1 MTVHQVLL
9 LPVGQLLQTTHF
21 LLLTVELALTIQAF
35 RDERS
40 RRIKGSLLLCFTLGF
55 VIFYLMSL
63 DARLE
68 TVSPGLPR
76 EGLVLGAFAS
86 MPAAIIVLYE
96 FLRGSILV
104 AAFVNLLLYRRDHP
118 TFGSI
123 KETMD
128 LLPVGIAFGKPD
140 GTVVFSNLSMN
151 SLSRV
156 MTGKGITNTAVF
168 LKAASGALGDTKE
181 SRRQVYAPDGSGT
194 WQLSA
199 EVLEVE
205 GAPYVQLTAA
215 DVTHQA
221 EITEE
226 LSKKNKTLMDIRR
239 RLDIYNKQAER
250 IVIAQEFLAARMAVH
265 SEVGNMLLEGR
276 HYLKDPDSFDEEVLL
291 RALKNTNTFLLREY
305 ERKNVESDSL
315 AEALEAAETI
325 GVEVALSGAI
335 PEKDPQRMIL
345 AAAISE
351 CASNTAKH
359 ADGERLSVKI
369 QQGEGRIAYTLV
381 SSGSA
386 TAGEVRETG
395 GLLTLRVLV
404 EREGGEMKT
413 SAGREFSLTIY
424 LPDRE

>member
-1 MTVHQVLL
+1 MPNVSLCEQENEVHY
-9 LPVGQLLQTTHF
+9 HEF
-21 LLLTVELALTIQAF
+21 EYTIMF
-35 RDERS
+35 DVYTNS
-40 RRIKGSLLLCFTLGF
+40 D
-55 VIFYLMSL
+55 V
-63 DARLE
+63 D
-68 TVSPGLPR
+68 
-76 EGLVLGAFAS
+76 
-86 MPAAIIVLYE
+86 IIDSDTQEVLYTID
-96 FLRGSILV
+96 S
-104 AAFVNLLLYRRDHP
+104 
-118 TFGSI
+118 
-123 KETMD
+123 
-128 LLPVGIAFGKPD
+128 
-140 GTVVFSNLSMN
+140 
-151 SLSRV
+151 
-156 MTGKGITNTAVF
+156 
-168 LKAASGALGDTKE
+168 
-181 SRRQVYAPDGSGT
+181 
-194 WQLSA
+194 
-199 EVLEVE
+199 
-205 GAPYVQLTAA
+205 
-215 DVTHQA
+215 THYGPFNM
-221 EITEE
+221 
-226 LSKKNKTLMDIRR
+226 KKNKTLMDIRR

-369 QQGEGRIAYTLV
+369 QQGEGRITYTLV